1 MGTSTLLDAWGSG
14 PHEPGGRKGSELRTS
29 WTGGR
34 TGDAAR
40 TRKER
45 AESRICDKP
54 GEMLTPR
61 NVGPRSAGGL
71 LSSRAWWWVIALAFA
86 LLVGVARPAQAGVA
100 VEMGLS
106 HLVKV
111 ASAVVV
117 ATPVESRSEWVEED
131 GRQRIV
137 TWHRLQTERVVAG
150 ALPTT
155 GETWVRTLGG
165 RVGDIG
171 QKVEGEAVLPQG
183 KRMVLFLLARPD
195 GGAVVAGMAQGAWMV
210 VRGADGAER
219 LEPQKNRGV
228 LVPNKARESAQAVLT
243 GRVLDEVLRVIEAAH
258 QARGR

>member
-1 MGTSTLLDAWGSG
+1 M
-14 PHEPGGRKGSELRTS
+14 
-29 WTGGR
+29 
-34 TGDAAR
+34 GDAPGIR
-40 TRKER
+40 NER
-45 AESRICDKP
+45 AAVGICDKP
-54 GEMLTPR
+54 KGMLTPR
-61 NVGPRSAGGL
+61 HVGLRAAGRSFL
-71 LSSRAWWWVIALAFA
+71 SRAWWWLIAASFA
-86 LLVGVARPAQAGVA
+86 AALGVAQPAHAGVA

-111 ASAVVV
+111 ASSVVV

-183 KRMVLFLLARPD
+183 KRMVLFLMARPD
-195 GGAVVAGMAQGAWMV
+195 GRAVVAGMGQGAWMV
-210 VRGADGAER
+210 VRGLDGVER
-219 LEPQKNRGV
+219 LEPQKQRGV
-228 LVPNKARESAQAVLT
+228 LVPNKLRESAQALLT
-243 GRVLDEVLRVIEAAH
+243 GRVLDDVLRIIQTAH